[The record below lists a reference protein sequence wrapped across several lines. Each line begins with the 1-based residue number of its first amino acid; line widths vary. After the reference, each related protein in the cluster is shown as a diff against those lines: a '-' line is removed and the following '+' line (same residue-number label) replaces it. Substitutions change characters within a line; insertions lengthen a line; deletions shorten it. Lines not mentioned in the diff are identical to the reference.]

1 MTNNQNHP
9 VPIQGPDLIGQGGER
24 LLNSGAT
31 IMQMRTDRQA
41 AMALRNE
48 PRNVNLIRETLSLY
62 AQYAKEDFFYYWI
75 VRDKDG
81 RDTVVKGLSIQAAT
95 QALQVWG
102 DISLETTI
110 DEIPDGYIVNPL
122 WLDLRTNVSYNR
134 PYIIK
139 KKTVQGNYDSG
150 RAQEMAVQVG
160 ISKAQR
166 NVITKMIPIFVQTRM
181 LERAMGEVMSELDE
195 QITQDGRPK
204 VVENLVNELLRM
216 KAPIQFI
223 CQKYGMAPGSN
234 AKEVGIRNPKVE
246 IEILVSIK
254 TDIALIRNGEYQ
266 VADLFTGEEKFA
278 PETAPAAEAAPVSAP
293 VPFIPAPPADAG
305 KPREQRKPPEPKKP
319 APVPAPKATLR
330 PAPQPEPEPAPQV
343 VEPEPQEMADEE
355 PFGKDP
361 SEGSKVNELIPPRPD
376 KFEGNNRKWWEFL
389 EKEFAR
395 LTKIKD
401 GELIM
406 AAEAVNVLG
415 MEDSSPINELIKAIF
430 YLTDSSKQ
438 NKIFT
443 NLKKAK
449 L

>member
-1 MTNNQNHP
+1 MANNQNHP
-9 VPIQGPDLIGQGGER
+9 VPIQGPDLINQGGER

-48 PRNVNLIRETLSLY
+48 PRNVNQIRETLSLY

-110 DEIPDGYIVNPL
+110 DEIADGYIVNPC

-204 VVENLVNELLRM
+204 VIEGLVNELLRM

-234 AKEVGIRNPKVE
+234 AKEVGVRNPKIE
-246 IEILVSIK
+246 IEILVSMK

-278 PETAPAAEAAPVSAP
+278 PETAPASEATVNEPKPMAQ
-293 VPFIPAPPADAG
+293 PPAQP
-305 KPREQRKPPEPKKP
+305 KKTEPKKP
-319 APVPAPKATLR
+319 APAPASTPKATPK
-330 PAPQPEPEPAPQV
+330 PAPQPEPEPVTQPT
-343 VEPEPQEMADEE
+343 PADEVPE
-355 PFGKDP
+355 ENPFGGGQTETPKI
-361 SEGSKVNELIPPRPD
+361 NELIPPRPE
-376 KFEGNNRKWWEFL
+376 KLEGQNKRWWDFL
-389 EKEFAR
+389 EKEIVRFASV
-395 LTKIKD
+395 KD

-415 MEDSSPINELIKAIF
+415 MDDSSPLPNLIRAIF
-430 YLTDSSKQ
+430 EVTDPGKQ
-438 NKIFT
+438 NKIYT